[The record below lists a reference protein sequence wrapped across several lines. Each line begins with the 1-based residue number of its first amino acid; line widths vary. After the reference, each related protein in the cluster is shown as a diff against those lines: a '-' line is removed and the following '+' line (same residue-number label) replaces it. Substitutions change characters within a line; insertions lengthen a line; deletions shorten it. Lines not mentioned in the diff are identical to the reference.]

1 MTALLYFPISNL
13 TKHGCIPKRSRS
25 SGRAP
30 PRYDMW
36 KTLDILSKTLWPE
49 QSVKWP
55 DNFSDQDKQ
64 GVMLIL
70 KECVQ
75 SLLPKWVDFN
85 ETANSD
91 WEWATLL
98 AVFIHISR
106 FIKNFDFY
114 VRHATRPSCELRAD
128 GGLLKIKIRLNP
140 KTLQYS
146 KRHLA
151 ASFPSFKKKPR
162 ICLKAQ
168 RYL

>member
-1 MTALLYFPISNL
+1 
-13 TKHGCIPKRSRS
+13 
-25 SGRAP
+25 
-30 PRYDMW
+30 MW
-36 KTLDILSKTLWPE
+36 KTLDIQTLWPE

-91 WEWATLL
+91 WEWATL
-98 AVFIHISR
+98 SR
-106 FIKNFDFY
+106 SSSTSQDLLRTLTSMLDMQL
-114 VRHATRPSCELRAD
+114 VRSCELRAD

-140 KTLQYS
+140 QE
-146 KRHLA
+146 LA
-151 ASFPSFKKKPR
+151 
-162 ICLKAQ
+162 ILKAPFGSFLPELQ
-168 RYL
+168 KEAADLPQSSTLSMTNILSAREDNPALE